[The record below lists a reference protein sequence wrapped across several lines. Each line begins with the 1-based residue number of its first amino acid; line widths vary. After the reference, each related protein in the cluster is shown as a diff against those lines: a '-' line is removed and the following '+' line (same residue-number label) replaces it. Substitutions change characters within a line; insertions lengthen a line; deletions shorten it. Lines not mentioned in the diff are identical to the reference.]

1 MTKQVK
7 KLYRFLAWFFSVV
20 IAAGTL
26 VGCGGEKKYGPPTT
40 KYGPPTPSGYE
51 QNIKEVLAKN
61 K

>member
-20 IAAGTL
+20 IAASTL
-26 VGCGGEKKYGPPTT
+26 VGCGGEKKYGPLTP
-40 KYGPPTPSGYE
+40 KYGPTSTSGY
-51 QNIKEVLAKN
+51 QSNIKADVVQN